1 MCINDWTVYIQ
12 DDWSFKATDGIIG
25 NDGSWDG
32 ISKFVQFFF
41 LDGRIKGGIPL
52 AIHLVARLRSANF
65 GESSIGIFEQ
75 G

>member
-1 MCINDWTVYIQ
+1 MTEQFIYRMTEVSKLQMELSEMMVLGTV
-12 DDWSFKATDGIIG
+12 FL
-25 NDGSWDG
+25 NL
-32 ISKFVQFFF
+32 FNFFF